1 MAIPDRIKNHLRQR
15 GVSHDVLT
23 HLPTKT
29 LQQAT
34 HATGIAPGLL
44 ARAVVLLDGKG
55 LIMAVLPSDHLLD
68 FTALCTLLN
77 RELEP
82 IPLSQLT
89 DILDDCE
96 PGTCPPLGALYR
108 LEEVVDTALL
118 EQSEVYFEAG
128 THTELVRMS
137 GDAFRTL
144 KQDCRTGSFSK
155 PLEELRQIPA
165 MSPDAADPS
174 RLRHTIN
181 QFTPAHIK
189 RNIQEFIELPAMPHS
204 AQAILGIYANP
215 KADVD
220 DLARIVESDPALAAK
235 VIRYASSALYGYKGK
250 LTSIKDAIARVLGFD
265 MVMNLATAIAVGN
278 SFRLPPDGPLGLNAY
293 WQHSVYC
300 AALCERLA
308 RAVPRAMRPRLG
320 TAYLAG
326 LLHNIG
332 RLLLGHAFPA
342 EHFLL
347 NRFVL
352 ANPEIPVNDIERFVL
367 GVGHEQ
373 IGGWLMESWGMPV
386 ELTAA
391 VRWHHDANYW
401 DQHAIYPQL
410 VLLANCLLKRHGI
423 GDAESDQLP
432 TAIMEMLELS
442 EEQVVAACA
451 HVMKSSEDLDSV
463 ALQLVA

>member
-1 MAIPDRIKNHLRQR
+1 MAIPDRIQSYLHHR
-15 GVSHDVLT
+15 GVSYSVLT
-23 HLPTKT
+23 HLPTET
-29 LQQAT
+29 LQQAA
-34 HATGIAPGLL
+34 HATGIASGQL

-55 LIMAVLPSDHLLD
+55 LVMAVLPSDHLLD
-68 FTALCTLLN
+68 FTALCALLN

-82 IPLSQLT
+82 IPLTQLA

-96 PGTCPPLGALYR
+96 PGTCPPLGTVYR

-118 EQSEVYFEAG
+118 NQSEVYFEAG
-128 THTELVRMS
+128 THTELVRVS
-137 GDAFRTL
+137 GEAFRLL
-144 KQDCRTGSFSK
+144 KQECRAGSFSK
-155 PLEELRQIPA
+155 PHADLRQTPSVSA
-165 MSPDAADPS
+165 DAADPTQ
-174 RLRHTIN
+174 LRQTIN

-189 RNIQEFIELPAMPHS
+189 RNIEEFIELPAMPSS

-220 DLARIVESDPALAAK
+220 DLARIVEHDPGLAAK

-250 LTSIKDAIARVLGFD
+250 LTSIKEAIARVLGFD
-265 MVMNLATAIAVGN
+265 MVMNLAMAITIGN

-308 RAVPRAMRPRLG
+308 RALPRELRPRLG

-332 RLLLGHAFPA
+332 RLLLGHAFQT

-347 NRFVL
+347 NKFVL

-373 IGGWLMESWGMPV
+373 IGGWLMEAWHMPE
-386 ELTAA
+386 ELTIA
-391 VRWHHDANYW
+391 VRWHHDTDYW

-410 VLLANCLLKRHGI
+410 VLLANRLLKRHGI
-423 GDAESDQLP
+423 GDAESEQLP
-432 TAIMEMLELS
+432 KAIMEMLELS
-442 EEQVVAACA
+442 EEQVVAVCA
-451 HVMKSSEDLDSV
+451 HVMKGSENLDSV

>member
-1 MAIPDRIKNHLRQR
+1 MALPERIQSYLHGR
-15 GVSHDVLT
+15 GVSHCVLS
-23 HLPTKT
+23 HLPTDT
-29 LQQAT
+29 LQQAAQ
-34 HATGIAPGLL
+34 ATGIAPGQL

-68 FTALCTLLN
+68 FTALCGLLN

-82 IPLSQLT
+82 VPLAQLA

-96 PGTCPPLGALYR
+96 PGTCPPLGAVYH
-108 LEEVVDTALL
+108 LEEVVDSALL

-128 THTELVRMS
+128 SHSELVCLS
-137 GDAFRTL
+137 GTAFRTL
-144 KQDCRTGSFSK
+144 KQDCRTGSFSR
-155 PLEELRQIPA
+155 PCSDLRQAAPA
-165 MSPDAADPS
+165 ATEAADATQ
-174 RLRHTIN
+174 LQHTIN

-189 RNIQEFIELPAMPHS
+189 RNIDEFIELPAQPGS
-204 AQAILGIYANP
+204 TQAILGIYANP
-215 KADVD
+215 KANVD
-220 DLARIVESDPALAAK
+220 DLARIVELDPALAAK
-235 VIRYASSALYGYKGK
+235 VIRYASSPLYGYKGK
-250 LTSIKDAIARVLGFD
+250 LSSIKEAIARVLGFD
-265 MVMNLATAIAVGN
+265 MVMNLAMAISVGN
-278 SFRLPPDGPLGLNAY
+278 SFRLPADGPLGLNAY

-308 RAVPRAMRPRLG
+308 RAVPRELRPRLG

-332 RLLLGHAFPA
+332 RLLLGHAFQN
-342 EHFLL
+342 EYFLL

-373 IGGWLMESWGMPV
+373 IGGWLMESWRMPA
-386 ELTAA
+386 ELTTA
-391 VRWHHDANYW
+391 VRWHHDEDYW

-410 VLLANCLLKRHGI
+410 VLLANRLLKRHGI
-423 GDAESDQLP
+423 GDAETEELP
-432 TAIMEMLELS
+432 KAIMEMLELS

-451 HVMKSSEDLDSV
+451 HVMKGSEKLDSV
-463 ALQLVA
+463 AMQLVA

>member
-1 MAIPDRIKNHLRQR
+1 MAIPDRIQSYLHHR
-15 GVSHDVLT
+15 GVGHSVLT
-23 HLPTKT
+23 HLPTET
-29 LQQAT
+29 LQQAA
-34 HATGIAPGLL
+34 HATSIAPGRL

-68 FTALCTLLN
+68 FTALCALLN

-82 IPLSQLT
+82 IPLTQLA

-96 PGTCPPLGALYR
+96 PGTCPPLGAVYR

-128 THTELVRMS
+128 THTELVRLS
-137 GDAFRTL
+137 GDAFRSL
-144 KQDCRTGSFSK
+144 KQDCRAGSFSR
-155 PLEELRQIPA
+155 PYEDLRQTA
-165 MSPDAADPS
+165 SLSPDAADPAQ
-174 RLRHTIN
+174 LQHTIN

-189 RNIQEFIELPAMPHS
+189 RNIEEFIELPAMPGS

-220 DLARIVESDPALAAK
+220 DLARIVERDPGLAAK
-235 VIRYASSALYGYKGK
+235 VIRHAGSALYGYQGK

-265 MVMNLATAIAVGN
+265 RVMNLAMAIAIGN
-278 SFRLPPDGPLGLNAY
+278 TFRLPLDGPLGLNAY

-308 RAVPRAMRPRLG
+308 RAVPRELRPRLG

-332 RLLLGHAFPA
+332 RLLLGHAFQA

-373 IGGWLMESWGMPV
+373 IGGWLMEAWRMPA
-386 ELTAA
+386 ELTIA
-391 VRWHHDANYW
+391 VRCHHDADYW

-410 VLLANCLLKRHGI
+410 VLLANRLLKPHGI
-423 GDAESDQLP
+423 GDAETGQLP
-432 TAIMEMLELS
+432 ATILEMLDLS
-442 EEQVVAACA
+442 EAQAVAACA
-451 HVMKSSEDLDSV
+451 HVMKGSENLDSV